1 MWGEWVVV
9 WWSVTARIRLSQMV
23 CARLC
28 TDMLMLRPG
37 LLVELPSFTVS
48 SCTLPEPPYR
58 VDYGYFQLYE
68 AGKLLICGGY
78 RTELSE
84 Y

>member
-1 MWGEWVVV
+1 
-9 WWSVTARIRLSQMV
+9 
-23 CARLC
+23 
-28 TDMLMLRPG
+28 MLMMRPG

-48 SCTLPEPPYR
+48 SCTLPEPPHNL
-58 VDYGYFQLYE
+58 DYGYFQLYE